1 MITNLIRAVALF
13 MFASTGLASTHHP
26 LSESIVPAPELSPR
40 DVVQYQLDA
49 LRHNDE
55 QDRGIA
61 LTYRF
66 AAPSNKA
73 QTGPLPRFARMIKN
87 GPYALM
93 LNFRDAIYSKVTV
106 DGNQAYLSVVL
117 IGETQTVRYEFMLSK
132 QQDGPNQNC
141 WMTEAVSARPFNGNL
156 A

>member
-1 MITNLIRAVALF
+1 MLTNLIRAIALF
-13 MFASTGLASTHHP
+13 MFAGMTLASTHNA
-26 LSESIVPAPELSPR
+26 LSESIVPTPELSPR

-93 LNFRDAIYSKVTV
+93 LNYRDAVYSEVKVEG
-106 DGNQAYLSVVL
+106 DQAYLSVVL

-132 QQDGPNQNC
+132 QKDGPNQNC
-141 WMTEAVSARPFNGNL
+141 WMTEAVSARPFKGNL